1 MIEKNDFF
9 EIKLFR
15 PEMVSPDNN
24 NQDIE
29 SPRSISVDYG
39 RLRLITVDY
48 GRLGNDK
55 KDVLIYLLDHG
66 SIARKKVME
75 LLDSKSSKA
84 TDLLAEMV
92 EENLITRKGSGRGTY
107 YVLKK

>member
-1 MIEKNDFF
+1 MIFLKSNYLDQKWYLQIII
-9 EIKLFR
+9 IKILNLLGRFR
-15 PEMVSPDNN
+15 L
-24 NQDIE
+24 IT
-29 SPRSISVDYG
+29 VDYG